1 MWNFSEND
9 KKCIHEL
16 VNSKTCAT
24 YLTSQIIDFKWYID
38 FEKSEFRVPFDSYPK
53 DNPITIVRP
62 IMDTIQLLEYLD
74 ANGYICLLDFPQHNR
89 IHEYFGYN
97 APRDVSIPIPNALM
111 PKIIRAYNSSIY
123 VNRKLEDLVA
133 NNYMDFED
141 LQLYE
146 AKKQTQKAT
155 KSVRWAIAAVIIAG
169 LTLIANLIF
178 N

>member
-9 KKCIHEL
+9 KKCIQKM
-16 VNSKTCAT
+16 VNSMNCPT
-24 YLTSQIIDFKWYID
+24 YLASEIIDFKWYIN
-38 FEKSEFRVPFDSYPK
+38 FEKAEIWMPKESYPK
-53 DNPITIVRP
+53 DNQIDILRS
-62 IMDTIQLLEYLD
+62 IMDTILLLEYLD
-74 ANGYICLLDFPQHNR
+74 KNGYICLLEFTKNHR
-89 IHEYFGYN
+89 IYEYSGN
-97 APRDVSIPIPNALM
+97 NDSRNVLIPIPEALM
-111 PKIIRAYNSSIY
+111 PQIKKTYNSYIY
-123 VNRKLEDLVA
+123 VNRKLLDLVA

-146 AKKQTQKAT
+146 AKEQTQKAT